1 MVPSDRI
8 YFRNKKS
15 FLNIYGEIIDVG
27 HLIKSNKA
35 RRRLNHVRTVFVSP
49 QKSKKNFVLY
59 IATIYFFQLEN
70 VQLKVYTEKDTE
82 KCKKKNSLKDFVKY

>member
-35 RRRLNHVRTVFVSP
+35 RRRLNHVRTVFP
-49 QKSKKNFVLY
+49 HKSQRKISYYSDYLF
-59 IATIYFFQLEN
+59 FFQLEN

-82 KCKKKNSLKDFVKY
+82 KCKKKFLERFC